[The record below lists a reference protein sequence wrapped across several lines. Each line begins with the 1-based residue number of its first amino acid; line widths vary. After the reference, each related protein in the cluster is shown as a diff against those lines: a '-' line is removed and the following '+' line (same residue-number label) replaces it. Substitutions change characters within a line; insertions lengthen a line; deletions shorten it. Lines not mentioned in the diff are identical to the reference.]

1 MSRLSIE
8 LSQEQHQQI
17 KALAALQGKS
27 IKDFVLS
34 KLFQKNSKDEDMA
47 MAELETLLLSRI
59 QQAKTTPVSSMTIQ
73 QITDDALSIEQS

>member
-8 LSQEQHQQI
+8 ISQEQHQQI

-34 KLFQKNSKDEDMA
+34 KLFQTSSKEEDLA
-47 MAELETLLLSRI
+47 MAKLENLLLTRIKEAKSSPISR
-59 QQAKTTPVSSMTIQ
+59 KSIQ
-73 QITDDALSIEQS
+73 QITDDVLKMEKS